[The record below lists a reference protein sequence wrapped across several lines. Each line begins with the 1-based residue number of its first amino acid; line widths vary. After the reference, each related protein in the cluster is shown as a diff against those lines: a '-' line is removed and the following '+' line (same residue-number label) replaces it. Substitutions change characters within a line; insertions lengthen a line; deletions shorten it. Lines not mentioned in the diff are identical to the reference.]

1 MKFLSIAASLAVTL
15 SVVSAL
21 PVRSS
26 LFEKRDVCPVDVLSC
41 TSDSTG
47 VDKCCLPEMGLILLT
62 QQWYQG
68 LGPADEFTVH
78 GLWPDTCSGG
88 QGPATGC
95 DAARVYDDIEPRLQN
110 YPSAPAGFLN
120 EMNTYWSSYKGDNNA
135 FWAHEWSKHGTCISN
150 LAPSCSA
157 NSIPDQDVFAYFSK
171 TLALRTQ
178 YNLYDALAAK
188 NILPGLT
195 PNVADMHTAIQ
206 AAFGVDAQIN
216 CLKGVL
222 SEIWIYFRVKNH
234 DQYVPVAPLTTGS
247 CKGYISY
254 PVKSGSVTP
263 PTSTTTTTIQASTTT
278 TTTRAS
284 TTTTRATTTSPTGP
298 IPTGKQTGSCSVSGA
313 TVCVSPGSSPYYS
326 KCNQGTWILNQCKS
340 GLSCH
345 SDTQTTTHC
354 A

>member
-26 LFEKRDVCPVDVLSC
+26 LFEKRDTCPVDVLSC
-41 TSDSTG
+41 TSESSG
-47 VDKCCLPEMGLILLT
+47 VDQCCLPEMGLILLT

-68 LGPADEFTVH
+68 LGPADQFTVH

-88 QGPATGC
+88 QGPTNGC

-110 YPSAPAGFLN
+110 YPSTPAGFLDD
-120 EMNTYWSSYKGDNNA
+120 MNTYWSSYKGDNNA
-135 FWAHEWSKHGTCISN
+135 FWSHEWSKHGTCVSN

-157 NSIPDQDVFAYFSK
+157 NSVQDQDVFSYFSK
-171 TLALRTQ
+171 ALALRAQ
-178 YNLYDALAAK
+178 YNLYGALAAK
-188 NILPGLT
+188 NILPGSN
-195 PNVADMHTAIQ
+195 PNVADMHAAIQ

-216 CLKGVL
+216 CLSGVL
-222 SEIWIYFRVKNH
+222 SEIWVYFKVKNH

-247 CKGYISY
+247 CKGFISY

-263 PTSTTTTTIQASTTT
+263 PTSTTKVSTTT
-278 TTTRAS
+278 ATTTEVS
-284 TTTTRATTTSPTGP
+284 TTAATTTKATTTSPSGA
-298 IPTGKQTGSCSVSGA
+298 IPTGKQSGSCSVSGA

-340 GLSCH
+340 GLSCR

>member
-1 MKFLSIAASLAVTL
+1 MKFLSIAASLAATF

-41 TSDSTG
+41 TSESTG
-47 VDKCCLPEMGLILLT
+47 VDQCCLPEMGLILLT

-95 DAARVYDDIEPRLQN
+95 DANRIYDDIEPRLQN
-110 YPSAPAGFLN
+110 YPGTPAGFLN
-120 EMNTYWSSYKGDNNA
+120 EMNTYWSS
-135 FWAHEWSKHGTCISN
+135 
-150 LAPSCSA
+150 
-157 NSIPDQDVFAYFSK
+157 K
-171 TLALRTQ
+171 TLALRAQ

-188 NILPGLT
+188 NIIPGST

-222 SEIWIYFRVKNH
+222 SEIWIYFKVKNH

-247 CKGYISY
+247 CKGFISY
-254 PVKSGSVTP
+254 PVKNGSVTP
-263 PTSTTTTTIQASTTT
+263 PTSTTAASTTAA
-278 TTTRAS
+278 TTTRTS